1 MAPVVTTPVLVPLF
15 CWEYS
20 YGALRGIDVYA
31 CFIEGA
37 SDGLKVIVR
46 IAPYNR
52 NVLAVGLCATLEHW
66 ASL

>member
-1 MAPVVTTPVLVPLF
+1 MKMTLLSSLPQLLVPLF
-15 CWEYS
+15 LLGIPA

-46 IAPYNR
+46 IAPAIIAMF
-52 NVLAVGLCATLEHW
+52 LAV
-66 ASL
+66 